1 MRNDK
6 PSYFSGWEFQE
17 QECSKCGWVG
27 LGSEAGEELFFA
39 LVEVNCPACDG
50 RLFTVPLPTDEQ
62 VAEAAA
68 QGIPSAVSMFLAA
81 QERDMFLVRRNY
93 TLLRDGEGLPDIDGD
108 ELDFYLTL
116 MDLHSETWLVL
127 GRGAGLGEDAMIDSL
142 DHPNFLHFE
151 LAQFENTEP
160 VGRIARVLS
169 SRYGSRFRYLYTRR
183 ALLYLGGDN
192 LSAVSQIR
200 SALSEHNPPPA
211 DRPRR

>member
-1 MRNDK
+1 MSQN

-68 QGIPSAVSMFLAA
+68 KGIPQAVSMFLAA
-81 QERDMFLVRRNY
+81 QQREMFLVRRNY

-116 MDLHSETWLVL
+116 WDLHGETWLVL
-127 GRGAGLGEDAMIDSL
+127 GRGDGQGADAGIDSL

-160 VGRIARVLS
+160 VGRIARVLR

-192 LSAVSQIR
+192 LSAASQIR
-200 SALSEHNPPPA
+200 STLGPHTPPSA
-211 DRPRR
+211 DSARR